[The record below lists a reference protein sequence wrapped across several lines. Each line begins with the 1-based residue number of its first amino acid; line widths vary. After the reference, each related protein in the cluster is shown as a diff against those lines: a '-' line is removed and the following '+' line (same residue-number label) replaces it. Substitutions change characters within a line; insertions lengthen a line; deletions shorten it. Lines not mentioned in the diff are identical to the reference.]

1 MATKNIKYN
10 EAIEEVEEIIN
21 QIESNELDIDELTS
35 KIKRASDLLKICKQ
49 KLYKTEQD
57 VQKLLD
63 EMQEDS

>member
-63 EMQEDS
+63 EMQVDS